1 MNILSEIWSSLSHN
15 RFRTVMTGFAVA
27 WGIFMLIVLLGA
39 SSGIEHAMRSQV
51 EGEMKNKVD
60 IYAGWATKPYK
71 GLRADRDI
79 HFSER
84 DLLTLR
90 SLPFVEDFSAVANTM
105 GNVSEE
111 GYTSGQITGV
121 EANYIRA
128 FGMKMIQG
136 RFINEIDQTQK
147 RKVCVVDEAIV
158 NELGGKDLIGK
169 TIQIK
174 GTNCLVV
181 GVSEKN
187 SGPFAR
193 SGRVYIPLST
203 YDALFSPD
211 HHYDQ
216 VVFSVIE
223 AYYANHTPDDLEKTI
238 RHILSPSMFFDETD
252 DNALYVQN
260 EKKGNEWMSK
270 VIYGLQLFILIIGW
284 LMLVSGVVGVSNI
297 MLVSVRERTKE
308 FGIRKAIGAPPR
320 TILLMVLGESLI
332 ITLLFG
338 FIGVY
343 LGALVVA
350 LIDALVPETM
360 FFKNPSVDVSMI
372 IIAFVTLVVAGSLAG
387 LTPAIRSMRIKPI
400 EALNYEK

>member
-1 MNILSEIWSSLSHN
+1 
-15 RFRTVMTGFAVA
+15 MTGFAVA

-39 SSGIEHAMRSQV
+39 SSGLAHAMRSEV

-71 GLRADRDI
+71 GLRADRNI

-90 SLPFVEDFSAVANTM
+90 SLPFVENFSAISGSM

-111 GYTSGQITGV
+111 GYTTGYINGV
-121 EANYIRA
+121 EANYGRA
-128 FGMKMIQG
+128 FGVTILKG
-136 RFINEIDQTQK
+136 RFINEIDLAQK
-147 RKVCVVDEAIV
+147 RKVCVVDEAIL
-158 NELGGKDLIGK
+158 NELGGKDLVGK

-174 GTNCLVV
+174 GINCLVI

-193 SGRVYIPLST
+193 SGRVFIPLST

-211 HHYDQ
+211 HLYDQ
-216 VVFSVIE
+216 VVFSVKE
-223 AYYANHTPDDLEKTI
+223 EYYTNHTPDDLEKSL
-238 RHILSPSMFFDETD
+238 RHLLSPSMLFDEED
-252 DNALYVQN
+252 ENALYVSN
-260 EKKGNEWMSK
+260 DKKGNAWMSK
-270 VIYGLQLFILIIGW
+270 IIHGIQLFILIIGW

-350 LIDALVPETM
+350 LIDALVPESM

>member
-1 MNILSEIWSSLSHN
+1 
-15 RFRTVMTGFAVA
+15 MTGFAVA

-39 SSGIEHAMRSQV
+39 SSGLEHAMRSEV

-90 SLPFVEDFSAVANTM
+90 SLPFVENFSAISGSM

-111 GYTSGQITGV
+111 GYTIGYINGV
-121 EANYIRA
+121 EANYGRA
-128 FGMKMIQG
+128 FGVTILKG
-136 RFINEIDQTQK
+136 RFINEIDLAQK
-147 RKVCVVDEAIV
+147 RKVCVVDEAIL
-158 NELGGKDLIGK
+158 NELGGKDIVGK

-174 GTNCLVV
+174 GINCLVV

-193 SGRVYIPLST
+193 SGRVFIPLST

-211 HHYDQ
+211 HLYDQ
-216 VVFSVIE
+216 VVFSVKE
-223 AYYANHTPDDLEKTI
+223 EYYSNHTPDDLEKSL
-238 RHILSPSMFFDETD
+238 RHLLSPSMLFDEED
-252 DNALYVQN
+252 ENALYVSN
-260 EKKGNEWMSK
+260 DKKGNAWMSK
-270 VIYGLQLFILIIGW
+270 IIHGIQLFILIIGW

-320 TILLMVLGESLI
+320 TILLMVLGESMI

-343 LGALVVA
+343 MGALVVA
-350 LIDALVPETM
+350 LIDALVPESM

>member
-1 MNILSEIWSSLSHN
+1 MNILSEIWSSLSRN
-15 RFRTVMTGFAVA
+15 RFRTAMTGFAVA

-39 SSGIEHAMRSQV
+39 SSGLEHAMRSEV

-90 SLPFVEDFSAVANTM
+90 SLPFVENFSAISGSM

-111 GYTSGQITGV
+111 GYTIGYINGV
-121 EANYIRA
+121 EANYGRA
-128 FGMKMIQG
+128 FGVTILKG
-136 RFINEIDQTQK
+136 RFINEIDLAQK
-147 RKVCVVDEAIV
+147 RKVCVVDEAIL
-158 NELGGKDLIGK
+158 NELGGKDLVGK

-174 GTNCLVV
+174 GINCLVV

-193 SGRVYIPLST
+193 SGRVFIPLST

-211 HHYDQ
+211 HLYDQ
-216 VVFSVIE
+216 VVFSVKE
-223 AYYANHTPDDLEKTI
+223 EYYSNHTPDDLEKSL
-238 RHILSPSMFFDETD
+238 RHLLSPSMLFDEED
-252 DNALYVQN
+252 ENALYVSN
-260 EKKGNEWMSK
+260 DKKGNAWMSK
-270 VIYGLQLFILIIGW
+270 IIHGIQLFILIIGW

-320 TILLMVLGESLI
+320 TILLMVLGESMI

-343 LGALVVA
+343 MGALVVA
-350 LIDALVPETM
+350 LIDALVPESM

>member
-1 MNILSEIWSSLSHN
+1 
-15 RFRTVMTGFAVA
+15 MTGFAVA

-39 SSGIEHAMRSQV
+39 SSGLEHAMRSEV

-90 SLPFVEDFSAVANTM
+90 SLPFVENFSAISGSM

-111 GYTSGQITGV
+111 GYTIGYINGV
-121 EANYIRA
+121 EANYGRA
-128 FGMKMIQG
+128 FGVTILKG
-136 RFINEIDQTQK
+136 RFINEIDLAQK
-147 RKVCVVDEAIV
+147 RKVCVVDEAIL
-158 NELGGKDLIGK
+158 NELGGKDLVGK

-174 GTNCLVV
+174 GINCLVV

-193 SGRVYIPLST
+193 SGRVFIPLST

-211 HHYDQ
+211 HLYDQ
-216 VVFSVIE
+216 VVFSVKE
-223 AYYANHTPDDLEKTI
+223 EYYSNHTPDDLEKSL
-238 RHILSPSMFFDETD
+238 RHLLSPSMLFDEED
-252 DNALYVQN
+252 ENALYVSN
-260 EKKGNEWMSK
+260 DKKGNAWMSK
-270 VIYGLQLFILIIGW
+270 IIHGIQLFILIIGW

-320 TILLMVLGESLI
+320 TILLMVLGESMI

-343 LGALVVA
+343 MGALVVA
-350 LIDALVPETM
+350 LIDALVPESM